1 MRYGVDKDVATV
13 GGDSSVTVEQ
23 AQESS
28 VSQGDQVHQHPTRVP
43 AGGGVVTV
51 TIDINGNYGIGSV
64 VEKLPP
70 DFTYVPG
77 SVTPSDIT
85 DITVDLDENTVTFPL
100 VGESSFSYE
109 VNTSISSGEHL
120 FPSGSQLSY
129 GVDKDVATVGGD
141 SSVTVGTRPTHPL
154 HPLHAVHPLR
164 FRSQIG
170 RPYSPATR
178 SRGPSTRIRHPAQMS
193 APGLRPV
200 TPTGTG

>member
-1 MRYGVDKDVATV
+1 MLNFRWVILLCVIALGLASAGLAQAQDV
-13 GGDSSVTVEQ
+13 SVTR
-23 AQESS
+23 SIPP
-28 VSQGDQVHQHPTRVP
+28 DHVP

-120 FPSGSQLSY
+120 FPSGSQLRY

-141 SSVTVGTRPTHPL
+141 SSVTVEQ
-154 HPLHAVHPLR
+154 AQESSV
-164 FRSQIG
+164 IKV
-170 RPYSPATR
+170 TR
-178 SRGPSTRIRHPAQMS
+178 SIPPRPRPGGRRRGD
-193 APGLRPV
+193 GDN
-200 TPTGTG
+200 